1 MAHLQR
7 RLQLVNSVAE
17 ADWLEQSIKV
27 AFATS
32 DLQVVDQHFGAAESF
47 AIYHLDANHTLLF
60 AAAKFGTLAMDGN
73 EEKLAAKINALSGC
87 LAVYSQAIGA
97 SAIAQLRTKNI
108 QPIKV
113 PSGTS
118 IIDLLGELQDELQQ
132 GPQGWLGRALAKRM
146 PADSERFDEMDAEG
160 WSE

>member
-7 RLQLVNSVAE
+7 RLQLVKSVTE
-17 ADWLEQSIKV
+17 DEWLDQSIKV

-47 AIYHLDANHTLLF
+47 AIYELDANHALLLE
-60 AAAKFGTLAMDGN
+60 AAKFGTLAMDGN
-73 EEKLAAKINALSGC
+73 EEKLVTKINALNGC

-97 SAIAQLRTKNI
+97 SAIGQLRTKNI

-118 IIDLLGELQDELQQ
+118 ISDLLGELQDELQQ
-132 GPQGWLGRALAKRM
+132 GPQGWLGRALAKSV
-146 PADSERFDEMDAEG
+146 PADSGRFDEMDAEG
-160 WSE
+160 WAE